1 MCLGTFTKE
10 RKLHRKMKKKIFETQ
25 QQIKIYHPASS
36 WCTSFSIIPENE
48 KKQIVSP
55 SFLKRSADKKGKH

>member
-25 QQIKIYHPASS
+25 QQKKIYHPASS
-36 WCTSFSIIPENE
+36 
-48 KKQIVSP
+48 
-55 SFLKRSADKKGKH
+55 